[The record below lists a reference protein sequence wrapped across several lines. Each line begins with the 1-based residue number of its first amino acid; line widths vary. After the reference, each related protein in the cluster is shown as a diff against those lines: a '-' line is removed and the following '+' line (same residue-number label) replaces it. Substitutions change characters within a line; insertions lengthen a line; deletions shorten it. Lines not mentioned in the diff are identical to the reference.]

1 MTDSK
6 ISADLSEVYDFL
18 EQEQEAESEVGQ
30 EQEAGQ
36 DSVAGLSDVYD
47 VLERLYE
54 EDAAGQEAVGSV
66 ESEDA
71 QEEEVQQGEFTVEQ
85 GQQWTQ
91 ADVEAFWAAVVASGG
106 LEGVRIPFSTEGLVS
121 WRVEPSRDANG
132 RVLRAKE
139 ARDSPAELI
148 ISSDEGVVED
158 VVIVLTP
165 EVLGSMLA
173 ALVRLDRLYSD
184 PVKASV
190 SWRERRDRIVKWHL
204 QHKFLGA
211 FSIIFMAAVV
221 FFVVRGMF
229 ELAF

>member
-6 ISADLSEVYDFL
+6 SSVDLSEVYDFL
-18 EQEQEAESEVGQ
+18 EQEQEAVQEHEAES
-30 EQEAGQ
+30 EAGQ
-36 DSVAGLSDVYD
+36 DSVVGLSDVYD

-54 EDAAGQEAVGSV
+54 EDAAGQEAIESV

-71 QEEEVQQGEFTVEQ
+71 QEGQGEGFTVEQ

-106 LEGVRIPFSTEGLVS
+106 LEGVQIPFSTEGLVS
-121 WRVEPSRDANG
+121 WRVEPSRDASG
-132 RVLRAKE
+132 KVLRAKE

-190 SWRERRDRIVKWHL
+190 SWRERKDRIVKWHL

-211 FSIIFMAAVV
+211 FNIIFMAAVV